1 MHHKCTA
8 RHLKRARLARGS
20 LDSADSAISF
30 VCEERYPVTI
40 AVGKHLFPS
49 RTQQLSP
56 PAPMVL
62 PWQRGGRVGRC
73 RVSLFFVFQSGNAL
87 SGSGAVVEVDHT
99 AGEAAFLQQYE
110 VQVDA
115 IGEGALAAADHHR
128 RDEQLIL
135 VD

>member
-8 RHLKRARLARGS
+8 RHIKRARLARGS
-20 LDSADSAISF
+20 LDSADFAISF

-40 AVGKHLFPS
+40 AVGRHLFPS

-73 RVSLFFVFQSGNAL
+73 RVSLFLSSASRRSCGRLTWHARDRLESCDLENA
-87 SGSGAVVEVDHT
+87 
-99 AGEAAFLQQYE
+99 
-110 VQVDA
+110 
-115 IGEGALAAADHHR
+115 
-128 RDEQLIL
+128 IL
-135 VD
+135 VDGVLGQQRLHERVELRSVFAQ

>member
-73 RVSLFFVFQSGNAL
+73 RVSLFSVFADNPL
-87 SGSGAVVEVDHT
+87 SFGLQDRAGFECRNDPTKACGAGV
-99 AGEAAFLQQYE
+99 L
-110 VQVDA
+110 A
-115 IGEGALAAADHHR
+115 IAWPR
-128 RDEQLIL
+128 
-135 VD
+135 